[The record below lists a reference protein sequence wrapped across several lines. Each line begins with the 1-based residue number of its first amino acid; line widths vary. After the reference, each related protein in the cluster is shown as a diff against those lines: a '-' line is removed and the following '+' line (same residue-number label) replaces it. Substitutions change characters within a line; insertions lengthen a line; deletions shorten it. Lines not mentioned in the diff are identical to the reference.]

1 MIPKIIKTEKDY
13 EKALAQISDLMDADP
28 GTPEGD
34 ELELLV
40 TLVEAYEKVKY
51 PIDPPDLEI
60 DRIGKTRGTLI
71 KTVKM

>member
-13 EKALAQISDLMDADP
+13 EKALVRINDLMDADP

-34 ELELLV
+34 ELELQV
-40 TLVEAYEKVKY
+40 TLVELYEKAKY
-51 PIDPPDLEI
+51 PIDPPHLEI